1 VIDFRLYRFA
11 LLAVPIAA
19 VVAMFSLKDVPSTLR
34 PGIPPDAFD
43 PTSAT
48 PLARELASAAPYP
61 TPGSPS
67 DNQLADQVKRSF
79 VEIEGATVSEQRFDG
94 SFRGHHVEMRNLI
107 ATLPGESSREIAL
120 IAPRDVAR
128 GSGATTSAAATA
140 ALLEIANS
148 FSGSSH
154 HKTLVFVSTD
164 GSSIGALGVKRFIG
178 DYSDADLLDAAIVL
192 SQPALAPPTQPLVIP
207 WSTGP
212 QSTASQLAETA
223 NSTVSNELL
232 TPAGNEGPLDDLFR
246 LAIPAGLGEQGPL
259 IEAGLP
265 AVRLSADGELPV
277 DPSQDTPD
285 SFDPDAYDRFGRA
298 ALSLILALDGS
309 PGAVQHGP
317 GTYIGVAGNLLP
329 GWTIAML
336 ALALLLPVGLAAGSG
351 LTSAARSPIEA
362 VRSFVWSLLRTL
374 PFIGALIVILISSL
388 VGLMPSPEF
397 PFDPQIEALGA
408 GGTITVILAVLFYCV
423 IAFFLRPLRP
433 PPARAVVTA
442 APAALLVA
450 CVAALGTWLVNPY
463 LGLLVSLGLQ
473 VWLVA
478 AARVVGGRL
487 AAAGL
492 VLVGL
497 LPLVVLVGDLAGRFD
512 AGFGVWH
519 DLVLMLADGQ
529 IGWGLALLGCLLAGS
544 GVAIVAVSGQA
555 PGPQAPT
562 MKLEQ
567 AGVISVRRQAP
578 GPRPEREPEPD
589 GGEPEPDGGEPEPE
603 PDLAPDPA
611 QPEPERDPR
620 LWSKPRGA
628 ISPPPGSF
636 RDTPLPSVT

>member
-1 VIDFRLYRFA
+1 
-11 LLAVPIAA
+11 
-19 VVAMFSLKDVPSTLR
+19 
-34 PGIPPDAFD
+34 
-43 PTSAT
+43 
-48 PLARELASAAPYP
+48 
-61 TPGSPS
+61 
-67 DNQLADQVKRSF
+67 
-79 VEIEGATVSEQRFDG
+79 
-94 SFRGHHVEMRNLI
+94 
-107 ATLPGESSREIAL
+107 
-120 IAPRDVAR
+120 
-128 GSGATTSAAATA
+128 
-140 ALLEIANS
+140 
-148 FSGSSH
+148 
-154 HKTLVFVSTD
+154 
-164 GSSIGALGVKRFIG
+164 VKRFIG

-192 SQPALAPPTQPLVIP
+192 SQPALAPPTPPLVIP

-223 NSTVSNELL
+223 NSTVSNELA
-232 TPAGNEGPLDDLFR
+232 TPAGDEGPLDDLFR

-277 DPSQDTPD
+277 DPSRDTPE
-285 SFDPDAYDRFGRA
+285 SFDPDTFDRFGRA
-298 ALSLILALDGS
+298 ALALILALDGS

-351 LTSAARSPIEA
+351 LTSAARSPIVA
-362 VRSFVWSLLRTL
+362 VRGFVWSLLRAL
-374 PFIGALIVILISSL
+374 PFIGAMIVILISSL
-388 VGLMPSPEF
+388 AGLMPSPDF

-408 GGTITVILAVLFYCV
+408 DGTITVVLAVLFYCV
-423 IAFFLRPLRP
+423 LAFFLRPLRP
-433 PPARAVVTA
+433 PPAGAVATA

-450 CVAALGTWLVNPY
+450 CVAALGIWLVNPY

-473 VWLVA
+473 VWLLA
-478 AARVVGGRL
+478 AARVAGGRL

-544 GVAIVAVSGQA
+544 GVAIVAVSGHA
-555 PGPQAPT
+555 PVPPAPR

-567 AGVISVRRQAP
+567 AGLISVRRRAP
-578 GPRPEREPEPD
+578 GPRPEREPEPN
-589 GGEPEPDGGEPEPE
+589 GEEPEPE

-636 RDTPLPSVT
+636 RDRPLPSVT